1 MIKVCITDDHQ
12 LVLEGLKLLLSGHN
26 GLEVV
31 STFKTGLQLLES
43 ISKEN
48 TPDVVLL
55 DINMPDLN
63 GIETCKRLKKSH
75 PDIKVIALSMLGESN
90 MIKLMLKSGADGYL
104 HKNAAKDE
112 IITAINEVMEGRR
125 YLSHEIANIV
135 LFDDAQAVGNKI
147 VNSPFPKLSDREKQ
161 ILSMIVD
168 EKTTQEIADALF
180 ISFGTVET
188 HRRNIMIKL
197 GVKNTAGLVRTV
209 LEYHLIEK
217 KK

>member
-43 ISKEN
+43 ISREN
-48 TPDVVLL
+48 LPDVVFL
-55 DINMPDLN
+55 DINMPELN
-63 GIETCKRLKKSH
+63 GIETCKRLKKSNSE
-75 PDIKVIALSMLGESN
+75 IKVIALSMLGESN

-104 HKNAAKDE
+104 HKNAGKDE
-112 IITAINEVMEGRR
+112 IISAVNEVMEGRR
-125 YLSHEIANIV
+125 YLSNEIANIV
-135 LFDDAQAVGNKI
+135 LFDDVQAFGNKI

-161 ILSMIVD
+161 ILTMIVD
-168 EKTTQEIADALF
+168 EKTTHEISDALF